1 VTKKLF
7 MLAACA
13 SAIAFGSGIAYADDP
28 PKDGPDPNGPKCD
41 YFDGGDTHDKWQRT
55 PCGWIYGDD
64 MGWQRRP

>member
-1 VTKKLF
+1 MKRKLVIA
-7 MLAACA
+7 AACLA
-13 SAIAFGSGIAYADDP
+13 TSLISAPIVHADE

-55 PCGWIYGDD
+55 PCGWIYGDE